1 MFSNDLF
8 DIQKRIEMLQMF
20 LRLAFLLFLKIQFH
34 FLNNENFSQI
44 TVSRILGNGETKYE

>member
-44 TVSRILGNGETKYE
+44 TVSRIFGNGETKYE